1 MLDSELAVKYYVSNE
16 IPGFRINDRYSNG
29 SLVSETPEYSYDM
42 YVSYELTAGFDP
54 VFYDVNGDGLANT
67 EDAIHI
73 ARHALQLETIPAEYL
88 PNADLDGD
96 GRITIADAIIAL
108 RLTLG
113 IA

>member
-1 MLDSELAVKYYVSNE
+1 M
-16 IPGFRINDRYSNG
+16 
-29 SLVSETPEYSYDM
+29 
-42 YVSYELTAGFDP
+42 
-54 VFYDVNGDGLANT
+54 NGDGLANT